1 MSQLLEKG
9 VMTFIGIV
17 NNMEVALIVCSV
29 LLVFFFTLSILFF
42 IEARKNRD
50 LYLFIL
56 KEYNKLSAKSIELSQ
71 KIDEILNSFNKQNYE

>member
-17 NNMEVALIVCSV
+17 NNMEVAIIVCSV

>member
-1 MSQLLEKG
+1 
-9 VMTFIGIV
+9 
-17 NNMEVALIVCSV
+17 MEIALIVCSV

-56 KEYNKLSAKSIELSQ
+56 KEYNKLSTKSIELSQ
-71 KIDEILNSFNKQNYE
+71 KIDKIVNSFNKQNYE

>member
-1 MSQLLEKG
+1 
-9 VMTFIGIV
+9 
-17 NNMEVALIVCSV
+17 MEIAIIVCSL
-29 LLVFFFTLSILFF
+29 LLVFFFVLSILFF

-50 LYLFIL
+50 LYLFML